1 MPVARKESDR
11 VLGWIRLLAVA
22 LASTAVILLV
32 VSIWMGASEAQRH
45 PSIGLAPAEDEEAI
59 RGARDF
65 WDNPFER
72 LLYFSM
78 AVTSA
83 TPVGDGSC
91 KEYEVTAYTFF
102 GSVASVMEMD
112 CSGGARRISAA
123 PSTPIAYP
131 SEFASLLV
139 GTHFDYDPS
148 DSPRELAS
156 WMDGVVVGTFESVA
170 DGPVEVIAEG
180 VYVNHVVFA
189 VRVEQVVAGAPDDL
203 LTDQHIYLE
212 FTRASNT
219 PVEAYRAAMPTGKVL
234 LFIAK
239 STFPPGVVENE
250 GAGRP
255 EGASLY
261 FVHPEGFWIETAD
274 GDVPILLSSERPIQ
288 RHWGGIDSIA
298 EIAAAL
304 EDGR

>member
-1 MPVARKESDR
+1 
-11 VLGWIRLLAVA
+11 
-22 LASTAVILLV
+22 
-32 VSIWMGASEAQRH
+32 
-45 PSIGLAPAEDEEAI
+45 
-59 RGARDF
+59 
-65 WDNPFER
+65 
-72 LLYFSM
+72 
-78 AVTSA
+78 
-83 TPVGDGSC
+83 
-91 KEYEVTAYTFF
+91 
-102 GSVASVMEMD
+102 
-112 CSGGARRISAA
+112 
-123 PSTPIAYP
+123 
-131 SEFASLLV
+131 
-139 GTHFDYDPS
+139 
-148 DSPRELAS
+148 
-156 WMDGVVVGTFESVA
+156 MDGVVVGTFESVA